1 MKPTAITHTLTAV
14 LLLLWCSCSREAE
27 PYPDEAAGEGRVEL
41 ILRMSVNGG
50 GTRINGSSTRAD
62 AVDFEN
68 PADIREGIE
77 SLRIVIVRP
86 DADNIVE
93 QNDLIRFPEDDR
105 IWNDSKVY
113 HYEVIGGEKKRVYLI
128 GNENSLGA
136 DNIARIASIRQD
148 HPLPSD
154 IDNLLLSSPEG
165 HPYIVNT
172 DESGRYI
179 PMSEIFDIR
188 VKEAEAGAE
197 VKDEANL
204 FITRAASKFSFTVT
218 SEPESVFGDRGLRIT
233 ELSISGMADREW
245 FFPHN
250 TIYNPGKFEISNNPL
265 NGRLITSFT
274 TPAATI
280 TKPYTFNPVDFGIKG
295 LTDNTTLSATYTPLE
310 YFLESPDETF
320 YLSGTAVSNGLER
333 PFGPVAL
340 PNLPRMPRNTHT
352 VINLTFKGETLDVEV
367 TVFPYTAVNL
377 NPSFGFI
384 IPATGIELETREL
397 TLHVGDTISL
407 GVTVEPDDVTDRTLE
422 WSSSNTQVASV
433 DSDGLITALTTG
445 TTDITVKCGDITGI
459 CRINVIP

>member
-1 MKPTAITHTLTAV
+1 MQSY
-14 LLLLWCSCSREAE
+14 SCSREAE
-27 PYPDEAAGEGRVEL
+27 PPQDDTAAEGTVQL
-41 ILRMSVNGG
+41 VLRMSVNAGG
-50 GTRINGSSTRAD
+50 ARMSDNPTRAGS
-62 AVDFEN
+62 VEFEN
-68 PADIREGIE
+68 PLNPREGVV
-77 SLRIVIVRP
+77 SVRIIIVRP
-86 DADNIVE
+86 EADNIVE
-93 QNDLIRFPEDDR
+93 HNSKILFSKSDQ
-105 IWNDSKVY
+105 IWEESQFY
-113 HYEVIGGEKKRVYLI
+113 TYRVIGGEYKRIYLI
-128 GNENSLGA
+128 GNEDSLGEE
-136 DNIARIASIRQD
+136 IAASLDDIKTGE
-148 HPLPSD
+148 PLTFPLD
-154 IDNLLLSSPEG
+154 DMTLSTEAG
-165 HPYIVNT
+165 TPYITNT
-172 DESGRYI
+172 AAEGTYI
-179 PMSEIFDIR
+179 PLSEIFDIR

-250 TIYNPGKFEISNNPL
+250 TIYNPGKFDISNNPL

-280 TKPYTFNPVDFGIKG
+280 TKPYTFSPVDFGIKG
-295 LTDNTTLSATYTPLE
+295 LTDNTTLSASYSPLE

-384 IPATGIELETREL
+384 IPATGIELETQEL